1 MNAGVN
7 IFNTKFSYFNCKPDS
22 LVTLL
27 LVTLLQVISNYFDQ
41 LFTMFKIRIKIFTY
55 NCHRISFPTQI
66 VPSFQ
71 QDSRCFFVFILSH
84 RYYSKQKRPTDAA
97 LEHLVP

>member
-41 LFTMFKIRIKIFTY
+41 LFTMFKIRIKYLHI
-55 NCHRISFPTQI
+55 IAI
-66 VPSFQ
+66 VSHFQ
-71 QDSRCFFVFILSH
+71 L
-84 RYYSKQKRPTDAA
+84 K
-97 LEHLVP
+97 

>member
-1 MNAGVN
+1 MNTGVN

-71 QDSRCFFVFILSH
+71 QDSRCFFVFILS
-84 RYYSKQKRPTDAA
+84 Y
-97 LEHLVP
+97 